1 VNYLLRTTG
10 LRRSVTETCRCVG
23 LAAYGKR
30 RDIGVIFRVLQD
42 SFALAVW
49 ATLGP
54 TTRTQLRSESMARR
68 VFRLNREGEGM
79 FDIVSYGRRGSGRP
93 MRFTSEQI
101 EQISRTVRRVPE
113 VMVKVSGG
121 AKTTRGA
128 VAHFQYISR
137 QGELEVETDDRE
149 QLVGKD
155 VAAKLVEDWDLDF
168 DAALNRW
175 RAMERGG
182 RRQTKLVHNIILS
195 MPSGTSPNRLLAASR
210 DFAREEF
217 ALKHRYAMVLHTDQ
231 AHPHMHLVVSA
242 YNREGT
248 RLNIRKADLRRWR
261 EQFGR
266 HLRQHGIEANATP
279 SQIRG
284 RLSDFQKD
292 GIFRAA
298 QRGESRF
305 EWERERR
312 ATKAAQLGRPDRSAG
327 LGRIF
332 ETAETVRH
340 DWLTTSSTLENQGNR
355 GLVAEVERFRQS
367 LRIPL
372 TREERARAAAVPAH
386 AERSPLQL
394 EFGR

>member
-1 VNYLLRTTG
+1 
-10 LRRSVTETCRCVG
+10 
-23 LAAYGKR
+23 
-30 RDIGVIFRVLQD
+30 
-42 SFALAVW
+42 
-49 ATLGP
+49 
-54 TTRTQLRSESMARR
+54 
-68 VFRLNREGEGM
+68 
-79 FDIVSYGRRGSGRP
+79 
-93 MRFTSEQI
+93 
-101 EQISRTVRRVPE
+101 
-113 VMVKVSGG
+113 MVKVSGG

-137 QGELEVETDDRE
+137 QGELEVETDDGER
-149 QLVGKD
+149 LVGKD
-155 VAAKLVEDWDLDF
+155 VAANLVEDWDLDI

-195 MPSGTSPNRLLAASR
+195 MPSKTFPERLLAASR

-231 AHPHMHLVVSA
+231 AHPHVHLVVSA
-242 YNREGT
+242 YNIEGT

-261 EQFGR
+261 EQFAR

-298 QRGESRF
+298 QRSESRF
-305 EWERERR
+305 EWEREYRG
-312 ATKAAQLGRPDRSAG
+312 TKAAKFGRTEPSAS
-327 LGRIF
+327 LGRIL
-332 ETAETVRH
+332 ETAESVRH
-340 DWLTTSSTLENQGNR
+340 DWLTTSSTLEKQGFR
-355 GLVAEVERFRQS
+355 GLAAEVEQFRRS
-367 LRIPL
+367 LRIPM
-372 TREERARAAAVPAH
+372 TREERALAAAAHTH
-386 AERSPLQL
+386 AERAPLQL

>member
-1 VNYLLRTTG
+1 MT
-10 LRRSVTETCRCVG
+10 
-23 LAAYGKR
+23 
-30 RDIGVIFRVLQD
+30 
-42 SFALAVW
+42 
-49 ATLGP
+49 
-54 TTRTQLRSESMARR
+54 RR
-68 VFRLNREGEGM
+68 VFRLNREREAA
-79 FDIVSYGRRGSGRP
+79 FDMVSYGRRGPGQP
-93 MRFTSEQI
+93 TRFTREQI
-101 EQISRTVRRVPE
+101 EQIARTVRRAPE

-137 QGELEVETDDRE
+137 QGELDVETDDGERL
-149 QLVGKD
+149 QGKD
-155 VAAKLVEDWDLDF
+155 IAAKLVEDWDLDI

-195 MPSGTSPNRLLAASR
+195 MPSGTSPGRLQAASR
-210 DFAREEF
+210 DFAREDF

-231 AHPHMHLVVSA
+231 AHPHVHLVVSA

-248 RLNIRKADLRRWR
+248 RLNIRKADLWRWR
-261 EQFGR
+261 EHFAR

-279 SQIRG
+279 AQIRG

-298 QRGESRF
+298 QRGASRI
-305 EWERERR
+305 EWEREGR
-312 ATKAAQLGRPDRSAG
+312 AAKATQSARPARSRT

-332 ETAETVRH
+332 ETAEAVRD
-340 DWLTTSSTLENQGNR
+340 DWLKTSSALENQGFR
-355 GLVAEVERFRQS
+355 SLAAEVERFLQS
-367 LRIPL
+367 LQIPQ
-372 TREERARAAAVPAH
+372 TREERAVAAAASVH
-386 AERSPLQL
+386 AEPAPLEL

>member
-1 VNYLLRTTG
+1 
-10 LRRSVTETCRCVG
+10 
-23 LAAYGKR
+23 
-30 RDIGVIFRVLQD
+30 
-42 SFALAVW
+42 
-49 ATLGP
+49 
-54 TTRTQLRSESMARR
+54 MARHL
-68 VFRLNREGEGM
+68 FRLSREGEAA
-79 FDIVSYGRRGSGRP
+79 FDIVSYGRRGPGQP
-93 MRFTSEQI
+93 TRFTREQI
-101 EQISRTVRRVPE
+101 EQIARTVRRVPE

-121 AKTTRGA
+121 AKTTRG
-128 VAHFQYISR
+128 VEAHFQYISR
-137 QGELEVETDDRE
+137 QGELEVETDDGER
-149 QLVGKD
+149 LVGND
-155 VAAKLVEDWDLDF
+155 VAAKLVEDWDLEI
-168 DAALNRW
+168 DAGLNRW

-195 MPSGTSPNRLLAASR
+195 MPSGTSPNQLLAASR

-217 ALKHRYAMVLHTDQ
+217 ALKYRYAMVLHTDQ
-231 AHPHMHLVVSA
+231 AHPHVHLVVSA
-242 YNREGT
+242 YNLEGT

-261 EQFGR
+261 EQFAR

-284 RLSDFQKD
+284 RLSNFQKV

-305 EWERERR
+305 EWEREHR
-312 ATKAAQLGRPDRSAG
+312 ATKAALFDRPERSTS

-340 DWLTTSSTLENQGNR
+340 DWLTTSSALENQGFR
-355 GLVAEVERFRQS
+355 GLAAEVERFRQT

-372 TREERARAAAVPAH
+372 TREERALASSARAAH
-386 AERSPLQL
+386 AERAPRQL

>member
-1 VNYLLRTTG
+1 M
-10 LRRSVTETCRCVG
+10 
-23 LAAYGKR
+23 
-30 RDIGVIFRVLQD
+30 
-42 SFALAVW
+42 
-49 ATLGP
+49 
-54 TTRTQLRSESMARR
+54 TRN
-68 VFRLNREGEGM
+68 VFRLSREREPA
-79 FDIVSYGRRGSGRP
+79 FDIVSYGRRGPGRP
-93 MRFTSEQI
+93 TRFTREQVG
-101 EQISRTVRRVPE
+101 QIARTVRRAPE
-113 VMVKVSGG
+113 VVVKVSGG

-137 QGELEVETDDRE
+137 QGELEVETDDGER
-149 QLVGKD
+149 LLGKD
-155 VAAKLVEDWDLDF
+155 VAAKLVEDWDLDI

-195 MPSGTSPNRLLAASR
+195 MPSGTSPERLLAASR
-210 DFAREEF
+210 DFTREEF

-231 AHPHMHLVVSA
+231 AHPHVHLVVTA
-242 YNREGT
+242 YNLEGT

-261 EQFGR
+261 EQFAR
-266 HLRQHGIEANATP
+266 RLRQHGLEANATP
-279 SQIRG
+279 AQIRG
-284 RLSDFQKD
+284 RLSDYQKD

-312 ATKAAQLGRPDRSAG
+312 ATEPTQFGRAKRPTG

-340 DWLTTSSTLENQGNR
+340 DWLTTSSTLENQGFR
-355 GLVAEVERFRQS
+355 GLAAEVEQFRQS
-367 LRIPL
+367 LRIPM
-372 TREERARAAAVPAH
+372 TREERALTAAARAQ
-386 AERSPLQL
+386 AERVPLQL